1 MTAPP
6 FALLQRGP
14 EAALFQ
20 TPEGQVVRAGAFLA
34 AAARLAQRLPA
45 GVAVLNL
52 CEQRLGFALGF
63 AAALLRGQLSLLSAD
78 RSPARLAALVAQAQ
92 GGQTESG
99 QTQGVVVLSEN
110 APPGLSHASIQVEP
124 RVCESEPCVG
134 EGACAVENPVIP
146 PERVVARVFT
156 SGSTGAPVPHEKTWG
171 ALTTRSAAACARFGL
186 AAAGPVSIVG
196 TVPAQHMYGFETT
209 LLLAFHAPVSVWC
222 GPAFYPRDIA
232 AALAAMPAPR
242 TLVTTP
248 LQLRALL
255 DAAIALPPL
264 AGIISATAALPLAL
278 AERAE
283 ARWQTRVF
291 EIFGATEAGSIAS
304 RAPSE
309 SDIWQAYPGLSFAA
323 EHAGAEDGSVL
334 RVSGPF
340 MAPVALADAVE
351 WLSPESFRLLGRRSD
366 VVKLGGKRA
375 SLAGLTRILTA
386 IEGVEDGIF
395 IAPDDL
401 DAASNARLIAF
412 VVAPRR
418 SADDI
423 LAALRRE
430 IDPLFLPRRVIRLA
444 RLPRNEIGKL
454 PQESLMRLAA
464 GNGEI

>member
-34 AAARLAQRLPA
+34 AAERLAQRLPE

-92 GGQTESG
+92 GGQARGT
-99 QTQGVVVLSEN
+99 QTRGVVVLSES
-110 APPGLSHASIQVEP
+110 APPALSPAPIHVEP
-124 RVCESEPCVG
+124 SVCE
-134 EGACAVENPVIP
+134 GASAVENPVIP

-232 AALAAMPAPR
+232 AALGAMPAPR
-242 TLVTTP
+242 MLVTTP

-255 DAAIALPPL
+255 DAAIALPAL
-264 AGIISATAALPLAL
+264 AGVISATAALPLAL

-283 ARWQTRVF
+283 ARWQTRVC

-304 RAPSE
+304 RAPSA

-323 EHAGAEDGSVL
+323 ERAGAENGSVL

-454 PQESLMRLAA
+454 PQENLMRLAA

>member
-34 AAARLAQRLPA
+34 AAARLAQRLPP

-92 GGQTESG
+92 GGQT
-99 QTQGVVVLSEN
+99 QGVVVLSEN
-110 APPGLSHASIQVEP
+110 APPALIHASIHVEP
-124 RVCESEPCVG
+124 RVCE
-134 EGACAVENPVIP
+134 GARAVENPVIP

-186 AAAGPVSIVG
+186 AADGPVSIVG

-242 TLVTTP
+242 MLVTTP

-264 AGIISATAALPLAL
+264 AGIISATAPLPLAL

-323 EHAGAEDGSVL
+323 ERAGAEDGCVL

-340 MAPVALADAVE
+340 MAPVSLADAVE

-430 IDPLFLPRRVIRLA
+430 IDPLFLPRRVIRLQ

-454 PQESLMRLAA
+454 PQENLMRLAVE
-464 GNGEI
+464 NGEI